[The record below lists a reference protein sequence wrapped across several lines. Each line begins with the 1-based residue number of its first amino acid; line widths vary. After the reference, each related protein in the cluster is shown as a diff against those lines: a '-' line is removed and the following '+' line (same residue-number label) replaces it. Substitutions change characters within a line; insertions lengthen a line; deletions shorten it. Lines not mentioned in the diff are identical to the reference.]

1 MTYLRELPP
10 CYSRFGRTEIIEEE
24 INGVIKNIV
33 KMILACGYREVE
45 PDECIICGG
54 FTDIRLEHHV
64 NTFIRVVKGKTYRC
78 GSGSR

>member
-1 MTYLRELPP
+1 MTYLRELPV
-10 CYSRFGRTEIIEEE
+10 CSSRFGRTEIIEEE
-24 INGVIKNIV
+24 INGVIKKIV

-45 PDECIICGG
+45 PEECVLCRG
-54 FTDIRLEHHV
+54 FTEIMLEYHV